1 MSDTFVLIMQV
12 LYISFCALSIFQVTK
27 KWREDKNKMYLVII
41 LYIMTLVFVSL
52 IYIMAVFT
60 EFNTSIVIG
69 GNLTFGLA
77 LAFFTNVIQV
87 EFLLYIRKYNKLYTL
102 PLIATLYIA
111 FGLLLNGS
119 TIFFVLYSMVVG
131 FGLSSVLIRDGKK
144 QRNGLAMGM
153 GIFFLIYGIGAML
166 RNDMLLDIFRVAGI
180 VVLYVSS
187 TGFFEKYVFVN
198 EEVEKRIMG
207 TWISKFVVKEQ

>member
-12 LYISFCALSIFQVTK
+12 IYISFCTLSLFQVKK
-27 KWREDKNKMYLVII
+27 KWREDKNKMYLIII
-41 LYIMTLVFVSL
+41 LYIVLLVLVSL
-52 IYIMAVFT
+52 LYIMAIFT

-69 GNLTFGLA
+69 GNLTVGLA
-77 LAFFTNVIQV
+77 LAFFTNAIQV
-87 EFLLYIRKYNKLYTL
+87 EFVLYLRKYNKFYTL

-111 FGLLLNGS
+111 FGLLLNSS
-119 TIFFVLYSMVVG
+119 TIIFVLYSMVVG
-131 FGLSSVLIRDGKK
+131 FGFSSVLIRDGKK

-166 RNDMLLDIFRVAGI
+166 QNSMLLDIFRVAG
-180 VVLYVSS
+180 VVVFFVSS

-198 EEVEKRIMG
+198 EEIEERIMK
-207 TWISKFVVKEQ
+207 TWISKLVV

>member
-27 KWREDKNKMYLVII
+27 KWREDKNKIYLVII

-60 EFNTSIVIG
+60 EFNVSIVIG

-77 LAFFTNVIQV
+77 LAFFTNAIQV
-87 EFLLYIRKYNKLYTL
+87 EFLLYLRKYNKLYTL
-102 PLIATLYIA
+102 PLIATLYMA
-111 FGLLLNGS
+111 FGLLLNSS
-119 TIFFVLYSMVVG
+119 TIFFVLYSVVVG

-166 RNDMLLDIFRVAGI
+166 RIDMLLDIFRVAGVI
-180 VVLYVSS
+180 VLFVSS

-198 EEVEKRIMG
+198 EEAENRIMG

>member
-27 KWREDKNKMYLVII
+27 KWREDKNKMYLIII
-41 LYIMTLVFVSL
+41 LYIVTLVFVSL
-52 IYIMAVFT
+52 MYIMAIFT

-69 GNLTFGLA
+69 GNLTIGLA
-77 LAFFTNVIQV
+77 LAFFTNVVQV
-87 EFLLYIRKYNKLYTL
+87 EFVLYLRKYNKFYTL

-119 TIFFVLYSMVVG
+119 TIFFVIYAMVVG
-131 FGLSSVLIRDGKK
+131 FGFSSVLIRDGKK

-153 GIFFLIYGIGAML
+153 GIFFLIYGIGSMF
-166 RNDMLLDIFRVAGI
+166 RNEMLLDVFRVAG
-180 VVLYVSS
+180 VVIFYVSS

-207 TWISKFVVKEQ
+207 TWISKLVVKEQ

>member
-1 MSDTFVLIMQV
+1 MSDIFVLVMQV
-12 LYISFCALSIFQVTK
+12 IYISFCALSIFQVTK
-27 KWREDKNKMYLVII
+27 KWREDKNKMYLIII
-41 LYIMTLVFVSL
+41 LYIVTLVFVSL
-52 IYIMAVFT
+52 IYIMAIFT

-69 GNLTFGLA
+69 GNLTVGLA

-87 EFLLYIRKYNKLYTL
+87 EFVLYLRKYNKFYTL

-111 FGLLLNGS
+111 FGLLLNSS
-119 TIFFVLYSMVVG
+119 TIIFVLYSMVVG
-131 FGLSSVLIRDGKK
+131 FGFSSVLIRDGKK

-166 RNDMLLDIFRVAGI
+166 QNSMLLDIFRVVG
-180 VVLYVSS
+180 VVVFFVSS

-198 EEVEKRIMG
+198 KDVENRIMG
-207 TWISKFVVKEQ
+207 TWISKLVVKEQ

>member
-1 MSDTFVLIMQV
+1 MSDTFVLIMQII
-12 LYISFCALSIFQVTK
+12 YISFCALSIFQVTK

-52 IYIMAVFT
+52 IYIMSVFT

-87 EFLLYIRKYNKLYTL
+87 EFLLYLRKYNKLYTL

-111 FGLLLNGS
+111 FGLLLNNS
-119 TIFFVLYSMVVG
+119 TIFFVLYSLIVG

-180 VVLYVSS
+180 IVLFVSS

-198 EEVEKRIMG
+198 EEAEKRIMG
-207 TWISKFVVKEQ
+207 TWISKLVVKEQ

>member
-12 LYISFCALSIFQVTK
+12 IYISFCTLSLFQVKK
-27 KWREDKNKMYLVII
+27 KWREDKNKMYLIII
-41 LYIMTLVFVSL
+41 LYIVLLVLVSL
-52 IYIMAVFT
+52 IYIMAIFT

-69 GNLTFGLA
+69 GNLTVGLA
-77 LAFFTNVIQV
+77 LAFFTNAIQV
-87 EFLLYIRKYNKLYTL
+87 EFVLYLRKYNKFYTL

-111 FGLLLNGS
+111 FGLLLNSS
-119 TIFFVLYSMVVG
+119 TIIFVLYSMVVG
-131 FGLSSVLIRDGKK
+131 FGFSSVLIRDGKK

-166 RNDMLLDIFRVAGI
+166 QNSMLLDIFRVAG
-180 VVLYVSS
+180 VVVFFVSS

-198 EEVEKRIMG
+198 EEIEERIMK
-207 TWISKFVVKEQ
+207 TWISKLVV

>member
-27 KWREDKNKMYLVII
+27 KWREDKNRMYFII
-41 LYIMTLVFVSL
+41 NIYIVTLIFVSL

-69 GNLTFGLA
+69 GKLTVGLA
-77 LAFFTNVIQV
+77 LAFFTNIIQV
-87 EFLLYIRKYNKLYTL
+87 EFVLYLRKYNKLYTL
-102 PLIATLYIA
+102 PVIATLYIA

-119 TIFFVLYSMVVG
+119 TIIFVLYSMVVG

-166 RNDMLLDIFRVAGI
+166 RSDMLLDIFRVAG
-180 VVLYVSS
+180 VLVFFVSS

-198 EEVEKRIMG
+198 EDVEKRIMG
-207 TWISKFVVKEQ
+207 TWISKLVVKEQ

>member
-1 MSDTFVLIMQV
+1 MSDTFVLIMQF

-27 KWREDKNKMYLVII
+27 KWREDKNKMYLIII

-87 EFLLYIRKYNKLYTL
+87 EFLLYLRKYNKLYTL

-111 FGLLLNGS
+111 FGLLLNSS
-119 TIFFVLYSMVVG
+119 TIIFVLYSVVVG

-153 GIFFLIYGIGAML
+153 GIFFLIYGIGSMF
-166 RNDMLLDIFRVAGI
+166 RTEMLLDIFRVAG
-180 VVLYVSS
+180 VVIFYVSS

-207 TWISKFVVKEQ
+207 TWISKLVVKEQ

>member
-1 MSDTFVLIMQV
+1 MSDIFVLIMQV

-41 LYIMTLVFVSL
+41 LYIVTLVLVSF

-69 GNLTFGLA
+69 GKLTVGLA
-77 LAFFTNVIQV
+77 LAFLTNVIQI
-87 EFLLYIRKYNKLYTL
+87 EFVLYLRKYNKLYTL

-111 FGLLLNGS
+111 FGLLLNSS
-119 TIFFVLYSMVVG
+119 TIIFVLYSIFVG

-153 GIFFLIYGIGAML
+153 GIFFLIYGIGSML
-166 RNDMLLDIFRVAGI
+166 RNDMLLDIFRVVG
-180 VVLYVSS
+180 VVVFFVAS

-198 EEVEKRIMG
+198 EEAEKRIMG
-207 TWISKFVVKEQ
+207 TWISKLVVQE

>member
-1 MSDTFVLIMQV
+1 MSDIFVLVMQV

-41 LYIMTLVFVSL
+41 LYVLTLVFVSL

-60 EFNTSIVIG
+60 EFNTSIVIS

-87 EFLLYIRKYNKLYTL
+87 EFVLYLRKYNKLYTL
-102 PLIATLYIA
+102 PVIATLYIA

-119 TIFFVLYSMVVG
+119 TIIFVLYSMVVG

-166 RNDMLLDIFRVAGI
+166 RSDMLLDIFRVAG
-180 VVLYVSS
+180 VLVFFVSS

-198 EEVEKRIMG
+198 EDVEKRIMG
-207 TWISKFVVKEQ
+207 TWISKLVVKEQ

>member
-41 LYIMTLVFVSL
+41 LYIVTLVLVSL
-52 IYIMAVFT
+52 MYIMAIFT

-69 GNLTFGLA
+69 GNLTVGLA
-77 LAFFTNVIQV
+77 LAFFTNVVQV
-87 EFLLYIRKYNKLYTL
+87 EFVLYLRKYNKLYTL

-119 TIFFVLYSMVVG
+119 TIFFVIYAMIVG
-131 FGLSSVLIRDGKK
+131 FGFSSVLIRDGKK

-153 GIFFLIYGIGAML
+153 GIFFLIYGIGSMF
-166 RNDMLLDIFRVAGI
+166 RNEMLLDIFRVAG
-180 VVLYVSS
+180 VVIFYMSS

-198 EEVEKRIMG
+198 EDVEKRIMG
-207 TWISKFVVKEQ
+207 TWISKLVVTE

>member
-27 KWREDKNKMYLVII
+27 KWREDKNRMYFII
-41 LYIMTLVFVSL
+41 NIYIVTLILVSL

-69 GNLTFGLA
+69 GKLTVGLA
-77 LAFFTNVIQV
+77 LAFFTNIIQV
-87 EFLLYIRKYNKLYTL
+87 EFVLYLRKYNKLYTL
-102 PLIATLYIA
+102 PVIATLYIA

-119 TIFFVLYSMVVG
+119 TIIFVLYSMVVG

-166 RNDMLLDIFRVAGI
+166 RSDMLLDIFRVAG
-180 VVLYVSS
+180 VLVFFVSS

-198 EEVEKRIMG
+198 EDVEKRIMG
-207 TWISKFVVKEQ
+207 TWISKLVVKEQ

>member
-41 LYIMTLVFVSL
+41 LYVLTLVFVSL

-69 GNLTFGLA
+69 GKLTVGLA
-77 LAFFTNVIQV
+77 LAFFTNIIQV
-87 EFLLYIRKYNKLYTL
+87 EFVLYLRKYNKLYTL
-102 PLIATLYIA
+102 PVIATLYIA

-119 TIFFVLYSMVVG
+119 TIIFVLYSMVVG

-166 RNDMLLDIFRVAGI
+166 RSDMLLDIFRVAG
-180 VVLYVSS
+180 VLVFFVSS

-198 EEVEKRIMG
+198 EDVEKRIMG
-207 TWISKFVVKEQ
+207 TWISKLVVKEQ

>member
-41 LYIMTLVFVSL
+41 LYVLTLVFVSL

-69 GNLTFGLA
+69 GKLTVGLA
-77 LAFFTNVIQV
+77 LAFFTNIIQV
-87 EFLLYIRKYNKLYTL
+87 EFVLYLRKYNKLYTL
-102 PLIATLYIA
+102 PVIATLYIA

-119 TIFFVLYSMVVG
+119 TIIFVLYSMVVG

-166 RNDMLLDIFRVAGI
+166 RSDMLLDIFRVVGI

-198 EEVEKRIMG
+198 EDVEKRIMG
-207 TWISKFVVKEQ
+207 TWISKLVVKEQ

>member
-111 FGLLLNGS
+111 FGLLLNSS
-119 TIFFVLYSMVVG
+119 TIFFVLYSIVVG

-180 VVLYVSS
+180 VVLFVSS

-198 EEVEKRIMG
+198 EEAEKRIMG
-207 TWISKFVVKEQ
+207 TWISKLVVKEQ

>member
-1 MSDTFVLIMQV
+1 MSDTFVLIMQII
-12 LYISFCALSIFQVTK
+12 YISFCALSIFQVKK

-87 EFLLYIRKYNKLYTL
+87 EFLLYLRKYNKLYTL

-144 QRNGLAMGM
+144 QRNGLALGM

-166 RNDMLLDIFRVAGI
+166 RNDILLDIFRVAG
-180 VVLYVSS
+180 VVVFFVSS

-207 TWISKFVVKEQ
+207 TWISKLVVKEQ

>member
-27 KWREDKNKMYLVII
+27 KWREDKNRMYLVII

-52 IYIMAVFT
+52 IYIMSVFT

-111 FGLLLNGS
+111 FGLLLNSS
-119 TIFFVLYSMVVG
+119 TIFFVLYSIVVG

-180 VVLYVSS
+180 VVLFVSS

-198 EEVEKRIMG
+198 EEAEKRIMG
-207 TWISKFVVKEQ
+207 TWISKLVVKEQ

>member
-27 KWREDKNKMYLVII
+27 KWREDKNRMYFII
-41 LYIMTLVFVSL
+41 NIYIVTLILVSL

-69 GNLTFGLA
+69 GKLTVGLA
-77 LAFFTNVIQV
+77 LAFFTNIIQV
-87 EFLLYIRKYNKLYTL
+87 EFVLYLRKYNKLYTL
-102 PLIATLYIA
+102 PVIATLYIA

-119 TIFFVLYSMVVG
+119 TIIFVLYSMVVG

-166 RNDMLLDIFRVAGI
+166 RSDMLLDIFRVVGI

-198 EEVEKRIMG
+198 EDVEKRIMG
-207 TWISKFVVKEQ
+207 TWISKLVVKEQ